1 MIASSS
7 AAESCLGV
15 IRGGNSTR
23 RAGVAESYERIHRSN
38 LVGMGIL
45 PLQFGAGDGASTL
58 GLTGEEVFDVEGLAE
73 GMASGFS
80 TGRSVTVKAKRA
92 DGVVREFAAT
102 VRIDTPQEIL
112 YYLNG
117 GILQFVLRQLI

>member
-1 MIASSS
+1 
-7 AAESCLGV
+7 
-15 IRGGNSTR
+15 
-23 RAGVAESYERIHRSN
+23 
-38 LVGMGIL
+38 
-45 PLQFGAGDGASTL
+45 
-58 GLTGEEVFDVEGLAE
+58 
-73 GMASGFS
+73 MASGFS